1 MRRLHLFCTSFA
13 LFASFALF
21 TFLTPARLTA
31 QTAPWIISTFAGGAS
46 EEVAGPEGQGAS
58 ANIFTPTGVAVD
70 AAGIIYIAD
79 FSGHRILRVERGVI
93 TTFTGMGTEG
103 FSGDGGS
110 AKLARL
116 SFPSGVAVDAKGA
129 VYIADTGNHRVR
141 RVGPD
146 GRITTLA
153 GIGSFGFRG
162 DGGLAVQ
169 ASLNSPLGVA
179 VDAKGT
185 VFIADTGNHR
195 VRCVRTNG
203 LITTVA
209 GIGCLGLVG
218 DGGPATQAA
227 LSLPMGV
234 AVDARGTLYI
244 SDRFNQRIRRVG
256 PDGVITTFAG
266 GGVSSDGGPATQAG
280 LRGPC
285 GVAVDPAGNV
295 YIADQHN
302 ERVRQVGVDGIITT
316 IAGNGTFGLSG
327 DGGQATQASLN
338 SPAGVAVGA
347 DGTIY
352 IADRLN
358 HRIRRVEAEST
369 RVVSSPSIAG
379 RPPR

>member
-1 MRRLHLFCTSFA
+1 MKRLHAFFASFA
-13 LFASFALF
+13 LFASFA
-21 TFLTPARLTA
+21 FLIPARLTA
-31 QTAPWIISTFAGGAS
+31 QTAPRIISTFAGEAS
-46 EEVAGPEGQGAS
+46 EEVAEPEGQVAS
-58 ANIFTPTGVAVD
+58 TSVFTPTGVAVD
-70 AAGIIYIAD
+70 ASGVVYIAD
-79 FSGHRILRVERGVI
+79 FNGHRILRKEKGVL
-93 TTFTGMGTEG
+93 TVFAGMGTEG
-103 FSGDGGS
+103 FSGDGGP
-110 AKLARL
+110 ARLARL
-116 SFPSGVAVDAKGA
+116 SFPSGVAVDSKGD
-129 VYIADTGNHRVR
+129 VFIADTGNHRVR

-146 GRITTLA
+146 GKITTIA
-153 GIGSFGFRG
+153 GVGHFGFCG

-169 ASLNSPLGVA
+169 ASLNGPMGVA
-179 VDAKGT
+179 VDSKGD
-185 VFIADTGNHR
+185 VFIADAGNHR
-195 VRCVRTNG
+195 VRCVRTSG

-218 DGGPATQAA
+218 DEGPATQAA
-227 LSLPMGV
+227 LGLPMGV
-234 AVDARGTLYI
+234 AVDAQGVLYI

-256 PDGVITTFAG
+256 PDGVITTLAG
-266 GGVSSDGGPATQAG
+266 GGVSSGDGGPATQAG

-302 ERVRQVGVDGIITT
+302 ERVRRVGVDGIITT

-327 DGGQATQASLN
+327 DGWSATQASLN

-379 RPPR
+379 LPPR